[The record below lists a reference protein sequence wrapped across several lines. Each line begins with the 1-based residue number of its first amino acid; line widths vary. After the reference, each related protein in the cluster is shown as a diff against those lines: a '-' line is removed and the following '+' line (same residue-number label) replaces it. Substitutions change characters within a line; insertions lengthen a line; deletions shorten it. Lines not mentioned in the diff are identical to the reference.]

1 MKKHSVAIISLFFS
15 SLVFANTG
23 NESTESSKKTENID
37 CKPAKQVVKKTYFK
51 KKKPKTISESQQ
63 SKILI
68 SPILVEEKKIPDN
81 YVSSNQVFHIPQN
94 IQIETDKVQSFSDPL
109 KYRNVS
115 YNVLK
120 NGIYSELYLIDNRTN
135 KNLDEYYLE
144 KQSLITVTNL
154 NLLTLN
160 FNQNTHTYSID
171 KPIKING
178 NAENCNRYFVS
189 YKLKDENQFYQYSN
203 YLNSNDINNKQC
215 LNTINNIVS
224 NSEHFSN
231 NDFNLINV
239 FLNTAELSNQKINF
253 TLYIGKDGE
262 TFFPNKVSA
271 FAVKE
276 DFSEFY
282 LLPIVN
288 KNKVTG
294 LEFAEK
300 VTPGKYF
307 IVLNYDYNNEQKT
320 FRTLLTVK

>member
-15 SLVFANTG
+15 GLVFANTG
-23 NESTESSKKTENID
+23 DETTENSKKTESID
-37 CKPAKQVVKKTYFK
+37 CKPVKQVVKKTYFK
-51 KKKPKTISESQQ
+51 KKKIKSNSITPQ
-63 SKILI
+63 SKIPTT
-68 SPILVEEKKIPDN
+68 PILIEEKKIPDN
-81 YVSSNQVFHIPQN
+81 YVSSNQIFHIPQN
-94 IQIETDKVQSFSDPL
+94 IQIEANQIQSFAEPL
-109 KYRNVS
+109 KYGNVS
-115 YNVLK
+115 YNVEK
-120 NGIYSELYLIDNRTN
+120 NGVYSELYLIDNRTN
-135 KNLDEYYLE
+135 KHLDEYYLE
-144 KQSLITVTNL
+144 KQSLITITNL
-154 NLLTLN
+154 DLLSLN
-160 FNQNTHTYSID
+160 FSQNTHTYSTD
-171 KPIKING
+171 KPIKIND
-178 NAENCNRYFVS
+178 NTENCNRYFVS
-189 YKLKDENQFYQYSN
+189 YKLKDETKFYQYSN

-239 FLNTAELSNQKINF
+239 FLNTTELSNKKINF

-276 DFSEFY
+276 DLSEFY
-282 LLPIVN
+282 PLPIVN

-294 LEFAEK
+294 LEFSEK
-300 VTPGKYF
+300 VTSGKYF

>member
-23 NESTESSKKTENID
+23 NESTESSKKTETID
-37 CKPAKQVVKKTYFK
+37 CKPVKQVAKKTYFK
-51 KKKPKTISESQQ
+51 KKKPKANSIPQQ
-63 SKILI
+63 SKIPI

-81 YVSSNQVFHIPQN
+81 YVASHQIFHIPHN
-94 IQIETDKVQSFSDPL
+94 IQIEADKVQSFSEPL

-115 YNVLK
+115 YNVEK
-120 NGIYSELYLIDNRTN
+120 IGTYSDLYLTDNRTN

-144 KQSLITVTNL
+144 KQSLITITNL

-160 FNQNTHTYSID
+160 FNQNTHIYSTD
-171 KPIKING
+171 KPIKIND
-178 NAENCNRYFVS
+178 NTENCNRYFIS

-203 YLNSNDINNKQC
+203 YLNSNDVNNKQC

-224 NSEHFSN
+224 NNEHFSN

-239 FLNTAELSNQKINF
+239 FLNTTELSNQKINF

-262 TFFPNKVSA
+262 TFFPNKLSA

-276 DFSEFY
+276 DLSEFY
-282 LLPIVN
+282 PLPIVN
-288 KNKVTG
+288 KNKVIG
-294 LEFAEK
+294 LEFSEK
-300 VTPGKYF
+300 VTSGKYF